1 MAPKELITQG
11 GTKGRSWQ
19 VFVEIIQNNGM
30 MGHYVG
36 YSATLLRNL
45 PTGFLSYSSFKYLKV
60 LVLQETKQ
68 SYLELMQSV
77 QGNGVIKVVAV
88 MYDGV
93 SATMKRILKEEG
105 QVGLTR
111 VMGPRVLHNACFL
124 ALGYFAFETTRH
136 LILREYLRRKELG
149 ERGTQVS
156 ISAG

>member
-1 MAPKELITQG
+1 MRNIMSSAIMAPKELITQG
-11 GTKGRSWQ
+11 DTKGRSWQ

-36 YSATLLRNL
+36 YSATLLKNL

-60 LVLQETKQ
+60 V
-68 SYLELMQSV
+68 
-77 QGNGVIKVVAV
+77 GNGVIKVVAV

-105 QVGLTR
+105 RVGLTR

-124 ALGYFAFETTRH
+124 ALGYFAFETARH

-156 ISAG
+156 VSAG

>member
-1 MAPKELITQG
+1 M
-11 GTKGRSWQ
+11 
-19 VFVEIIQNNGM
+19 
-30 MGHYVG
+30 
-36 YSATLLRNL
+36 
-45 PTGFLSYSSFKYLKV
+45 
-60 LVLQETKQ
+60 
-68 SYLELMQSV
+68 
-77 QGNGVIKVVAV
+77 IKVVAV

-156 ISAG
+156 VSAG